1 MNVLIRICYCLGV
14 ILLSVSLIV
23 YVSFTAMVGD
33 LIIND
38 VFPLSQHLSEEEEAQ
53 DPFVIMAMLLAT
65 FGAAIVMEFAHF
77 SLIVIGVSILLMMPA
92 AASRKPELSST
103 AMLLMGVGVLAS
115 TAFPALILISTIF

>member
-1 MNVLIRICYCLGV
+1 MNILIRICYCLGV

-38 VFPLSQHLSEEEEAQ
+38 VFPISQHLSEEAQ
-53 DPFVIMAMLLAT
+53 DPFVVMAMLLAT

-77 SLIVIGVSILLMMPA
+77 SLIAIGVAILLMIPA

-115 TAFPALILISTIF
+115 TAFPALILISTIFN

>member
-38 VFPLSQHLSEEEEAQ
+38 VFPLSQHLSEEEAQ
-53 DPFVIMAMLLAT
+53 DPFVIMAMLLAS

-77 SLIVIGVSILLMMPA
+77 SLIAI
-92 AASRKPELSST
+92 
-103 AMLLMGVGVLAS
+103 
-115 TAFPALILISTIF
+115 